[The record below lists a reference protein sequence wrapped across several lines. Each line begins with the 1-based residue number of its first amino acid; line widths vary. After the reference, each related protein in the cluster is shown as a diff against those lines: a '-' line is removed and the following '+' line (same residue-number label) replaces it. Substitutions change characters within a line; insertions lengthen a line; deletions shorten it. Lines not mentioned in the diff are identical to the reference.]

1 MRAVISPLLLIRLAA
16 QPPGEPPV
24 MREARWHALTIT
36 AIAAL
41 VRMREKLP
49 FRTPGKKDKPLR

>member
-1 MRAVISPLLLIRLAA
+1 MQRAFRAPTTTL
-16 QPPGEPPV
+16 
-24 MREARWHALTIT
+24 
-36 AIAAL
+36 IAAL